1 MKGGAMK
8 PFDELTY
15 LGQIRRLRAL
25 AFAALDEFSLQDAH
39 MRLVQHGENTSFRV
53 EAPAATS
60 GGVPE
65 EYHATRYLLRVHR
78 PGYQTTDTIK
88 SELTWL
94 AALRD
99 DANLPVP
106 QPIPAPDGSFL
117 VTVAI
122 EGVPGARVCSLLRW
136 MKGRKTR
143 TVVRPDHFAQL
154 GRLMASLHEHASHW
168 TPPPAFARRHWDWD
182 GLFGDNAGFRLSGEE
197 VWSLLPSHY
206 ADLFEPVAARI
217 RNLMKVWG
225 KSPDRFGLI
234 HADLLL
240 GGDGN
245 VLFSGGEARAIDFDD
260 CGYGYWVYDLATALS
275 HWQMDQRGPAFK
287 DALLSGYATVR
298 PFPERQLA
306 QLDLFMAARHVSE
319 ILWAVDIAQTNPR
332 FAQEL
337 DGWMAWAGDNVRR
350 LFEARE

>member
-1 MKGGAMK
+1 MK

-15 LGQIRRLRAL
+15 LGQVRRLRLLAVAAL
-25 AFAALDEFSLQDAH
+25 AKYGLQDARI
-39 MRLVQHGENTSFRV
+39 RLVQHGENTSFRID
-53 EAPAATS
+53 ARGLRS
-60 GGVPE
+60 DRVPE
-65 EYHATRYLLRVHR
+65 EVYANRYLLRVHR
-78 PGYQTTDTIK
+78 PGYQTADTIT

-99 DANLPVP
+99 DAGLPVP
-106 QPIPAPDGSFL
+106 LPVPALGGGFL
-117 VTVAI
+117 VTVGV
-122 EGVPGARVCSLLRW
+122 EGVPGPRVCSLLRW
-136 MKGRKTR
+136 MKGRKAR
-143 TVVRPDHFAQL
+143 TAVRPDHFAQL
-154 GRLMASLHEHASHW
+154 GKLMARLHDHASHW
-168 TPPPAFARRHWDWD
+168 TPPPTFARRHWDWN
-182 GLFGDNAGFRLSGEE
+182 GLFGDNAGFKLSGEE
-197 VWSLLPSHY
+197 VWSLLPRGY

-245 VLFSGGEARAIDFDD
+245 VLFSGGDARAIDFDD
-260 CGYGYWVYDLATALS
+260 CGYGYRVYDLATALS
-275 HWQMDQRGPAFK
+275 HWQMDDRGPAFK
-287 DALLSGYATVR
+287 DALLSGYGTVR

-319 ILWAVDIAQTNPR
+319 ILWAVDMAQTNPR

-337 DGWMAWAGDNVRR
+337 DGWMAWAGENVRK
-350 LFEARE
+350 LLGARA